1 MLLQIALF
9 HSFFMA
15 NIAWVCVC
23 VNHIFFIRSSVNY
36 YLGCLHGLTIVNTS
50 ATLEGMYHFELWF
63 SLDIYLGVG
72 LLDHM
77 LALFVVF

>member
-1 MLLQIALF
+1 MLLQMALF
-9 HSFFMA
+9 HSFLWL
-15 NIAWVCVC
+15 ILHEYVCVC
-23 VNHIFFIRSSVNY
+23 HIFFIRSSVNY

-50 ATLEGMYHFELWF
+50 ATLECMYHFELWF

-77 LALFVVF
+77 LALFVAF